1 MVVTIKAVIASFG
14 GKLLKLS
21 HMATSTRC
29 EMAFNLYLPP
39 QAFEEP
45 QKKIPVLIYLSG
57 LTCTADNCSEK
68 GFFQHGASKNGI
80 AVLYPDTSPSTIIL
94 FLTGYF
100 FSAHCTMLESLLG
113 IEPQSLPQGYGHEV
127 ADTFIGGLNI
137 PGEND
142 SWDFGTGAGFYVD
155 ATQQPFNEVYN
166 MYTYVKEEL
175 PNVVFQEFPELDPKR
190 VSITGHS
197 MGGHGALMLVCFQI
211 FCLLGVELAGVIVLL
226 CSHRDGKLINGESF
240 FAIPANT
247 DLSLPLRRFVTQ
259 STVLGVKKHFRGI
272 SERSIRIYGE
282 NMIQPNW

>member
-1 MVVTIKAVIASFG
+1 
-14 GKLLKLS
+14 
-21 HMATSTRC
+21 
-29 EMAFNLYLPP
+29 
-39 QAFEEP
+39 
-45 QKKIPVLIYLSG
+45 
-57 LTCTADNCSEK
+57 
-68 GFFQHGASKNGI
+68 
-80 AVLYPDTSPSTIIL
+80 
-94 FLTGYF
+94 
-100 FSAHCTMLESLLG
+100 
-113 IEPQSLPQGYGHEV
+113 
-127 ADTFIGGLNI
+127 
-137 PGEND
+137 
-142 SWDFGTGAGFYVD
+142 
-155 ATQQPFNEVYN
+155 

-211 FCLLGVELAGVIVLL
+211 FCLLGVELAGVIVLR